1 MPFLSYQHQPWPKSL
16 HSILSTPHSIT
27 PGIPSVFLP
36 HYCTYHTIPV
46 SIHLFAVVLTCYLF
60 LLLLFDLLVLL
71 LILLLMLPLVPFPFL
86 LLMWLIQFTMITISK
101 SFQQT
106 RMTQSRQQNLTIIWP
121 LSVLLLLLFNSLFG
135 QGAYGIKSQ
144 IFISQAT

>member
-1 MPFLSYQHQPWPKSL
+1 MHCYTDSWVHQHYLL
-16 HSILSTPHSIT
+16 HECHSCHISTNPGQNHCIQYSQLHILSHLVFPQF
-27 PGIPSVFLP
+27 FLP

-106 RMTQSRQQNLTIIWP
+106 RMTQSRQHC
-121 LSVLLLLLFNSLFG
+121 
-135 QGAYGIKSQ
+135 KM
-144 IFISQAT
+144 